1 MLDAT
6 ADDLPPSLLEAGGV
20 DLVLLQF
27 SLSAVAPKDMMRVAR
42 LAERALRPGG
52 KLLFRDYGRYY
63 GMPCYTAVGFSWLCS
78 RFR

>member
-6 ADDLPPSLLEAGGV
+6 VDDLPPSVLEGGGV

-27 SLSAVAPKDMMRVAR
+27 SLSAVAPKDMMRVAE

-63 GMPCYTAVGFSWLCS
+63 STYDS
-78 RFR
+78 RLQ